1 MHEFLGR
8 NTQGATVRLG
18 LPGVEGAF
26 TPGELL
32 QVALAEPMSLTTED
46 FIMRRARQNVASGDL
61 VR

>member
-1 MHEFLGR
+1 M
-8 NTQGATVRLG
+8 RLG